1 MSNIFRRL
9 CCYFRGDRWLL
20 GTVLF
25 LCLLSLLAVY
35 SASSV
40 LAYQKASGDTS
51 HYLFRHAL
59 YLSGGLLVMMA
70 VSNIKPRFISGFAE
84 VMLIGSVL
92 LLIATFVFGS
102 SINGSSRWLSMGPV
116 TFQPSEVAKVS
127 LMIYV
132 AKCLAKNEDNPSK
145 AFRRIIIAS
154 GIVCGIILIENLST
168 SLVLAASVFVV
179 MIIGRMPMG
188 RIVAMLGI
196 AGALVALVIYLAPLT
211 KDFFPRAQ
219 TWRARVERYLG
230 DDGAQSRQQTG
241 LTQADQAL
249 MAVSTGGL
257 AGRGPGNSYMKNFLP
272 QAYSDFIFS
281 TILEEY
287 GLWGGI
293 LVVLAY
299 FFVLARARFVSM
311 RCQRPFHLYLI
322 YGLAVLIVIQAVTN
336 MAVGVGLIP
345 VTGQTLPMVSMGG
358 TSNFI
363 TGATFGIMLSV
374 SQETERLNALKD
386 AA

>member
-59 YLSGGLLVMMA
+59 YLSGGLLVLMG

-84 VMLIGSVL
+84 VMLVGSVL
-92 LLIATFVFGS
+92 LLLSTFVFGS

-127 LMIYV
+127 LMIFV
-132 AKCLAKNEDNPSK
+132 AKYLAKNEDNPSK
-145 AFRRIIIAS
+145 AFTPIVCAS
-154 GIVCGIILIENLST
+154 VIVCGIILLENLST

-179 MIIGRMPMG
+179 MIIGRVPMG
-188 RIVAMLGI
+188 KIFAIVGI
-196 AGALVALVIYLAPLT
+196 GAALVALVIYFAPLT
-211 KDFFPRAQ
+211 KDVFPRAQ
-219 TWRARVERYLG
+219 TWRARFERFVG
-230 DDGAQSRQQTG
+230 DEGAQTRQQTG

-257 AGRGPGNSYMKNFLP
+257 AGRGPGNSYMKNFLS

-299 FFVLARARFVSM
+299 FFVLARARFVAM

-322 YGLAVLIVIQAVTN
+322 CGLAILIVMQAVTN

-374 SQETERLNALKD
+374 SQETERLNALKS
-386 AA
+386 A

>member
-1 MSNIFRRL
+1 MGKI
-9 CCYFRGDRWLL
+9 
-20 GTVLF
+20 
-25 LCLLSLLAVY
+25 A
-35 SASSV
+35 
-40 LAYQKASGDTS
+40 
-51 HYLFRHAL
+51 AL
-59 YLSGGLLVMMA
+59 
-70 VSNIKPRFISGFAE
+70 
-84 VMLIGSVL
+84 
-92 LLIATFVFGS
+92 
-102 SINGSSRWLSMGPV
+102 
-116 TFQPSEVAKVS
+116 
-127 LMIYV
+127 
-132 AKCLAKNEDNPSK
+132 
-145 AFRRIIIAS
+145 
-154 GIVCGIILIENLST
+154 
-168 SLVLAASVFVV
+168 
-179 MIIGRMPMG
+179 
-188 RIVAMLGI
+188 LGI
-196 AGALVALVIYLAPLT
+196 AGVLVALVIYLAPLT
-211 KDFFPRAQ
+211 KGFFPRAQ

-299 FFVLARARFVSM
+299 FFVLARARFVAM

-322 YGLAVLIVIQAVTN
+322 CGLAILIVIQAVTN